1 MTTVF
6 TPQAPLST
14 GYGPRTTA
22 AEVLA
27 HTDLTGKIAIVTGGH
42 SGLGLETSRQLAEAG
57 AKVILPARSLQ
68 KAAEAAAS
76 IPGAEAAELDLADPA
91 SIDAFAR
98 QFLDSARPLHMLVH
112 SAGIMAIP
120 LERDKLGHELQFS
133 TNFLGPFRLTARLWP
148 ALKAAGEARVV
159 IVSSRGHRLGDI
171 RWDDIDYRK
180 GEYEKWA
187 AYGQSKTA
195 ASLFAVELDLRGR
208 GRGIRAFAV
217 HPGSIVTNLS
227 QYLTDDEMRG
237 MGALDER
244 GRRTFTAYNDE
255 RKTVPEGAATIV
267 WCAASEMLRGKGGVY
282 CENVDIAKLVVAG
295 ESNTN
300 DAPRFGVEAY
310 AVDQEAAKRLWS
322 VAESMTGLAFT
333 AD

>member
-1 MTTVF
+1 MTTVS

-22 AEVLA
+22 AEVIA
-27 HTDLTGKIAIVTGGH
+27 HTNLAGKIAIVTGGH
-42 SGLGLETSRQLAEAG
+42 SGLGLETSKRLAEAG

-76 IPGAEAAELDLADPA
+76 IPGAEAAELDLSDPA
-91 SIDAFAR
+91 SIDAFAG
-98 QFLDSARPLHMLVH
+98 QFLDSARPLHMLIH

-120 LERDKLGHELQFS
+120 LERDALGHELQLS

-148 ALKAAGEARVV
+148 ALKTAGEARVV

-171 RWDDIDYRK
+171 RWDDLDYNK
-180 GEYEKWA
+180 GGYEKWA

-208 GRGIRAFAV
+208 EHGIRAFAV

-227 QYLTDDEMRG
+227 QFLSDDEMLA
-237 MGALDER
+237 MGALDEH
-244 GRRTFTAYNDE
+244 GQRTFSGYDDE

-267 WCAASEMLRGKGGVY
+267 WCATSEMLRGKGGVY
-282 CENVDIAKLVVAG
+282 CENVDIAELIG
-295 ESNTN
+295 TGQPD
-300 DAPRFGVEAY
+300 DAPRPGVNEY
-310 AVDQEAAKRLWS
+310 AVDKDAAKRIWH
-322 VAESMTGLAFT
+322 VAESMTELVFT